1 MSNVTKNNLIAEI
14 EALNEKLLE
23 SGSEFFYR
31 YGYHNNAHVVHLYKL
46 SRICSEKECNK
57 DVVFTQD
64 HRNPI
69 VVCEEQVC
77 GGQTPARLIERLQ
90 AHHVRLIG
98 LKA

>member
-14 EALNEKLLE
+14 ESLNKKLLE

-31 YGYHNNAHVVHLYKL
+31 YGHRNNVHVVDLYKL
-46 SRICSEKECNK
+46 SRICAEKECNK
-57 DVVFTQD
+57 GVAFTQD

-77 GGQTPARLIERLQ
+77 GGQAPVRLIERLQ
-90 AHHVRLIG
+90 AHHVRLLG
-98 LKA
+98 LKG